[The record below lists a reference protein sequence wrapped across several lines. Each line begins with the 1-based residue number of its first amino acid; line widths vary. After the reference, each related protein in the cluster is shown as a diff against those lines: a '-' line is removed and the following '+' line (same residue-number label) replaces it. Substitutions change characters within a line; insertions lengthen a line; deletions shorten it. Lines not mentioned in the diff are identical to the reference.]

1 MEFAL
6 QLLLFLSMLLLA
18 TVLFPLSQKLGLP
31 DGLVLVISG
40 FIGSELIT
48 SFGFD
53 TGLRWHHFHEL
64 VFYLFIPILVFNSA
78 LHLNLAQLYKQ
89 LPAMLILAIPMMLLA
104 TLVSATVLFFGIGYP
119 SYYSWLAALLTGVLL
134 SSTDPSV
141 IIDLFRR
148 AGVSERI
155 LLLLEGESLFNDS
168 LSVLLFG
175 LLSAMLLTVGDSQS
189 VAGFSVAFLIVFAG
203 GLACGAVSLLLIYPL
218 FRSLEGT
225 FNRLLLMLLAC
236 YLSYL
241 IAEVVLDVSGVM
253 AVMVVGLG
261 SAQWLREQMESEE
274 RNKLFQYWAFQGQ
287 LTHSVM
293 FLLLGV
299 TITMTMFTQ
308 QWLAMLLGIGAVVVA
323 RVAGLLLTLPVI
335 NLLPDGKLHKGEPM
349 IMYLGGTRGA
359 VTIALA
365 LSIPIELDAWF
376 TIQSIAYAVVLFGL
390 MVQAVSAP
398 YLIKHLISGDK

>member
-1 MEFAL
+1 
-6 QLLLFLSMLLLA
+6 
-18 TVLFPLSQKLGLP
+18 
-31 DGLVLVISG
+31 
-40 FIGSELIT
+40 
-48 SFGFD
+48 
-53 TGLRWHHFHEL
+53 
-64 VFYLFIPILVFNSA
+64 
-78 LHLNLAQLYKQ
+78 
-89 LPAMLILAIPMMLLA
+89 MMLLA

-274 RNKLFQYWAFQGQ
+274 RNKLLQYWTFQGQ

>member
-6 QLLLFLSMLLLA
+6 QLLLFLGMLLLA
-18 TVLFPLSQKLGLP
+18 IVLFPLSRKLTLP
-31 DGLVLVISG
+31 DGLVLVVAG

-48 SFGFD
+48 SFGLD

-64 VFYLFIPILVFNSA
+64 VFYIFIPLLVFNSA
-78 LHLNLAQLYKQ
+78 LHINFSQLCKQ

-104 TLVSATVLFFGIGYP
+104 SLVSATVLFFGIGYP
-119 SYYSWLAALLTGVLL
+119 NHYPWLAALLTGVLL
-134 SSTDPSV
+134 SSTDPS
-141 IIDLFRR
+141 IIIEIFRR
-148 AGVSERI
+148 AGVSKRI

-168 LSVLLFG
+168 LAVLLFG
-175 LLSAMLLTVGDSQS
+175 LLTAMLLMVGDSQT
-189 VAGFSVAFLIVFAG
+189 VAGFSVAFLIVFVG
-203 GLACGAVSLLLIYPL
+203 GLACGAVSLMLAYPL
-218 FRSLEGT
+218 FRS
-225 FNRLLLMLLAC
+225 FDDSFSRLLLMLLTC

-241 IAEVVLDVSGVM
+241 IAEIVLDVSGVM

-261 SAQWLREQMESEE
+261 FGQWVQHQLEPEE
-274 RNKLFQYWAFQGQ
+274 RNQLLQYWTFQGQ
-287 LTHSVM
+287 LTHSMM

-299 TITMTMFTQ
+299 TITVTMFTQ

-335 NLLPDGKLHKGEPM
+335 NVLPEGRLLRGEPV

-390 MVQAVSAP
+390 LVQAVSAP

>member
-1 MEFAL
+1 MTFAL
-6 QLLLFLSMLLLA
+6 QLLLFLSMLLPA
-18 TVLFPLSQKLGLP
+18 IVLFPLSRKLKLP
-31 DGLVLVISG
+31 DSLILVLSG
-40 FIGSELIT
+40 FISSELIT

-53 TGLRWHHFHEL
+53 TGLRWHHFHDL
-64 VFYLFIPILVFNSA
+64 VFYLFIPILVFHSA
-78 LHLNLAQLYKQ
+78 LHLNLSQLYKQ

-104 TLVSATVLFFGIGYP
+104 TLVSAVVLYFGIGYP
-119 SYYSWLAALLTGVLL
+119 HYYSWLSALLTGVLL
-134 SSTDPSV
+134 SSTDPSI
-141 IIDLFRR
+141 IIDIFRR

-168 LSVLLFG
+168 LAVLLFG
-175 LLSAMLLTVGDSQS
+175 LLSAMLLMAGESQTFTD
-189 VAGFSVAFLIVFAG
+189 FSIDFLVVFIG
-203 GLACGAVSLLLIYPL
+203 GLSCGAVVLLLIYPL
-218 FRSLEGT
+218 FKALDGS

-241 IAEVVLDVSGVM
+241 CAEIIFDLSGVM

-261 SAQWLREQMESEE
+261 FSKWVREQLKVEE
-274 RNKLFQYWAFQGQ
+274 CNKLLQYWSFQKQ
-287 LTHSVM
+287 LSHSVM

-323 RVAGLLLTLPVI
+323 RVAGLLLSLPVI
-335 NLLPDGKLHKGEPM
+335 NLLSQRGLRPRESL

-365 LSIPIELDAWF
+365 LSIPVELDAWF

-390 MVQAVSAP
+390 LVQAVSAP
-398 YLIKHLISGDK
+398 HLIKHLISGDK